1 MLNVAVR
8 TTGIGFASTVYG
20 IDASPCPFAVVV
32 DTQFA
37 VEPMDQVQ
45 SRVADIVSVPCPPA
59 AGKTAGVAAALTW
72 HFWADGATT
81 EVDVSVDVQAA
92 DPTATANKSVPSE
105 HQT

>member
-1 MLNVAVR
+1 M
-8 TTGIGFASTVYG
+8 YG
-20 IDASPCPFAVVV
+20 IDASPCPLAVAI

-81 EVDVSVDVQAA
+81 EVEVSVDVQAA
-92 DPTATANKSVPSE
+92 DPATIANKNAMSE
-105 HQT
+105 YG